1 MQEAI
6 EKRTNGEGARWG
18 GEEMG
23 GRNSRADAAASERV
37 ILLLDSGVSISAL
50 FFGETGGEEEARARR
65 WGSGGAR
72 KERRRARGGESRAG
86 VETAAEGRVGRE
98 L

>member
-1 MQEAI
+1 
-6 EKRTNGEGARWG
+6 
-18 GEEMG
+18 
-23 GRNSRADAAASERV
+23 V

-50 FFGETGGEEEARARR
+50 FLGETGGEETRGEEEARARR
-65 WGSGGAR
+65 WGSGGAK